1 MISATD
7 YDPIAATYAAGVD
20 GRSWNALYERPAM
33 VALLPDVRGFTALDA
48 GCGPGWY
55 AEFLASR
62 GAEVVAVDA
71 SERMTALARAR
82 LGTSARVLAADMGQ
96 LADFVGDATLDLVLS
111 SLALHYVGDLDR
123 LFAEWARVLK
133 PGGLLLFSTH
143 HPLYDLER
151 LRGGYFGTELIEEH
165 WRWLGPMRFYRRP
178 ISAITE
184 PMSAAGFAIER
195 LVEPKPGL
203 EFRAADPK
211 HYERLSRWPTFIIL
225 RARKTRPPVLSND
238 SRI

>member
-7 YDPIAATYAAGVD
+7 YDPIAETYAAGVD

-33 VALLPDVRGFTALDA
+33 VALLPEVRGLTALDA

-55 AEFLASR
+55 AELLAGR
-62 GAEVVAVDA
+62 GAEVIAVDA

-82 LGTSARVLAADMGQ
+82 LGTSARVLTADMGQ
-96 LADFVGDATLDLVLS
+96 LEGLVGDATLDLVLS
-111 SLALHYVGDLDR
+111 SLAVHYVGNLDR
-123 LFAEWARVLK
+123 LFAEWARILR

-151 LRGGYFGTELIEEH
+151 LRDGYLGTELVEEH
-165 WRWLGPMRFYRRP
+165 WAWLGPMRFYRRP

-184 PMSAAGFAIER
+184 PLSATGFAIER
-195 LVEPKPGL
+195 LVEPKPGP
-203 EFRAADPK
+203 EFRDADPK
-211 HYERLSRWPTFIIL
+211 HFESLSRWPTFIIL
-225 RARKTRPPVLSND
+225 RACKLRPPVPSND
-238 SRI
+238 SRL